1 MFNCKT
7 KPVRLE
13 KPLTVK
19 ERFDKWVNKHYF
31 TLLIILTLMIM
42 FVLLLIVLLCIPSA
56 TESGMLRNYLIR
68 GI

>member
-1 MFNCKT
+1 MFSHRN

-19 ERFDKWVNKHYF
+19 EKVDKWVNKHYF
-31 TLLIILTLMIM
+31 TLLIILSLMIM
-42 FVLLLIVLLCIPSA
+42 LTLLLIVLLCIPSA

>member
-1 MFNCKT
+1 MFNHKT

-13 KPLTVK
+13 KPLSFK
-19 ERFDKWVNKHYF
+19 EKMDKWVNKHYF
-31 TLLIILTLMIM
+31 TLLTILSLMIM
-42 FVLLLIVLLCIPSA
+42 FVLLLIVLLCIPCA

>member
-1 MFNCKT
+1 MFNYKT

-13 KPLTVK
+13 KPLSFK
-19 ERFDKWVNKHYF
+19 EKMDKWVNKHYF

-42 FVLLLIVLLCIPSA
+42 CVLLLIVLLCIPSA
-56 TESGMLRNYLIR
+56 TESGMLRNYIAR

>member
-1 MFNCKT
+1 MFSHKS

-19 ERFDKWVNKHYF
+19 EKFDKWVNKHYF
-31 TLLIILTLMIM
+31 TLLIILSLMIM
-42 FVLLLIVLLCIPSA
+42 FVLLLIALLLIPSA
-56 TESGMLRNYLIR
+56 TESGMLRNYLAR

>member
-31 TLLIILTLMIM
+31 TLLTILSLMIM
-42 FVLLLIVLLCIPSA
+42 LTLLLIVLLCIPSA
-56 TESGMLRNYLIR
+56 TESGMLRNYIAR

>member
-1 MFNCKT
+1 MFSHKS

-19 ERFDKWVNKHYF
+19 EKFDRWVDKHYF
-31 TLLIILTLMIM
+31 TLLIILSIMIM

>member
-1 MFNCKT
+1 MFNYKN

-31 TLLIILTLMIM
+31 TLLIILSIMIM

-56 TESGMLRNYLIR
+56 TESGMLRNYIAR

>member
-1 MFNCKT
+1 MFNCKN

-19 ERFDKWVNKHYF
+19 EKFDKWVNKHYF
-31 TLLIILTLMIM
+31 TLLTILTLMIM

-56 TESGMLRNYLIR
+56 TESGMLRNYIAR

>member
-13 KPLTVK
+13 KPLSFREK
-19 ERFDKWVNKHYF
+19 FDRWVDKHYF

-42 FVLLLIVLLCIPSA
+42 FVLLLIMLLCIPSA
-56 TESGMLRNYLIR
+56 TESGMLRNYIAR

>member
-1 MFNCKT
+1 MFSHKS
-7 KPVRLE
+7 KPVRLG
-13 KPLTVK
+13 KQLSFR

-31 TLLIILTLMIM
+31 TLLTILSLMIM
-42 FVLLLIVLLCIPSA
+42 LTLLLIVLLCIPSA

>member
-1 MFNCKT
+1 MFNCKN

-13 KPLTVK
+13 KQLTIK

-31 TLLIILTLMIM
+31 TLLTILTLMIM
-42 FVLLLIVLLCIPSA
+42 FVLLLIILLIIPSA

>member
-1 MFNCKT
+1 MFNHKN

-13 KPLTVK
+13 KQLTIK
-19 ERFDKWVNKHYF
+19 EKFDKWMNKHYF
-31 TLLIILTLMIM
+31 TLLIILSLMIM
-42 FVLLLIVLLCIPSA
+42 FVLLLIVVLCIPCA

>member
-1 MFNCKT
+1 MFSHKS

-13 KPLTVK
+13 KPLSFK
-19 ERFDKWVNKHYF
+19 EKMDKWVNKHYF
-31 TLLIILTLMIM
+31 TLLIILSIMIM
-42 FVLLLIVLLCIPSA
+42 LVLLLIVLLCIPSA

>member
-1 MFNCKT
+1 MFNCKN

-19 ERFDKWVNKHYF
+19 EKLDKWVNKHYF
-31 TLLIILTLMIM
+31 TLLTILSLMIM

>member
-1 MFNCKT
+1 MFSHKS

-13 KPLTVK
+13 KPLSFK
-19 ERFDKWVNKHYF
+19 EKMDKWVNKHYF
-31 TLLIILTLMIM
+31 TLLSILCLMIM
-42 FVLLLIVLLCIPSA
+42 FTLLLIVVLCIPSA

>member
-1 MFNCKT
+1 MFNHKS

-13 KPLTVK
+13 KPLSFK
-19 ERFDKWVNKHYF
+19 EKMDKWVNKHYF
-31 TLLIILTLMIM
+31 TLLIILSIMIM
-42 FVLLLIVLLCIPSA
+42 FVLLLIVLLIIPSA

>member
-1 MFNCKT
+1 MFNYKN

-13 KPLTVK
+13 KQLSFR
-19 ERFDKWVNKHYF
+19 ERFDKWVDKYYF
-31 TLLIILTLMIM
+31 TLLSILCLMIM
-42 FVLLLIVLLCIPSA
+42 FTLLLIVVLCIPSA

>member
-1 MFNCKT
+1 MFNYRN

-19 ERFDKWVNKHYF
+19 EKFDKWVNKHYF
-31 TLLIILTLMIM
+31 TLLIILSIMIM
-42 FVLLLIVLLCIPSA
+42 IVLLLIVLLCIPSA
-56 TESGMLRNYLIR
+56 TESGMLRNYIAR

>member
-1 MFNCKT
+1 MFNHKT

-19 ERFDKWVNKHYF
+19 EKLDKWVNKHYF

-42 FVLLLIVLLCIPSA
+42 FTLLLIVVLCIPSA
-56 TESGMLRNYLIR
+56 TESGMLRNYIAR

>member
-1 MFNCKT
+1 MFNYKT

-31 TLLIILTLMIM
+31 TLLTILTLMIM
-42 FVLLLIVLLCIPSA
+42 FTLLLIVVLCIPCA

>member
-1 MFNCKT
+1 MFNHKT

-19 ERFDKWVNKHYF
+19 EKLDKWVNKHYF
-31 TLLIILTLMIM
+31 TLLTILSLMIM

-68 GI
+68 GV

>member
-1 MFNCKT
+1 MFNCKN

-19 ERFDKWVNKHYF
+19 EKLDKWVNKHYF

-42 FVLLLIVLLCIPSA
+42 FTLLLIVVLCIPCA
-56 TESGMLRNYLIR
+56 TESGMLRNYIAR

>member
-1 MFNCKT
+1 MFSHR

-13 KPLTVK
+13 KPLSFREK
-19 ERFDKWVNKHYF
+19 FDKWVDKHYF
-31 TLLIILTLMIM
+31 TLLTILSLMIM
-42 FVLLLIVLLCIPSA
+42 SVLLLIVLLIIPCA

>member
-1 MFNCKT
+1 MFSHRN

-13 KPLTVK
+13 KPLTIK
-19 ERFDKWVNKHYF
+19 EKLDKWVNKHYF
-31 TLLIILTLMIM
+31 TLLIILSLMIM
-42 FVLLLIVLLCIPSA
+42 CVLLLIVLLCIPSA

>member
-1 MFNCKT
+1 MFNYKN

-31 TLLIILTLMIM
+31 TLLIILSIMIM
-42 FVLLLIVLLCIPSA
+42 IVLLLIVLLCIPSA
-56 TESGMLRNYLIR
+56 TESGMLRNYLMR
-68 GI
+68 GV

>member
-13 KPLTVK
+13 KPLSFREK
-19 ERFDKWVNKHYF
+19 FDRWVDKHYF
-31 TLLIILTLMIM
+31 TLLIILTFMIM

>member
-1 MFNCKT
+1 MFNHKT

-13 KPLTVK
+13 KPLSIK
-19 ERFDKWVNKHYF
+19 EKFDKWVNKHYF
-31 TLLIILTLMIM
+31 TLLTILTLMIM
-42 FVLLLIVLLCIPSA
+42 FVLLLIVVLCIPSA

>member
-1 MFNCKT
+1 MFNCKS

-13 KPLTVK
+13 KPLSFK
-19 ERFDKWVNKHYF
+19 EKMDKWVNKHYF

-56 TESGMLRNYLIR
+56 TESGMLRNYIAR

>member
-1 MFNCKT
+1 MFNCKS

-13 KPLTVK
+13 KQLSFR
-19 ERFDKWVNKHYF
+19 ERFDNWVNKHYF
-31 TLLIILTLMIM
+31 TLLTILSLMIM
-42 FVLLLIVLLCIPSA
+42 LTLLLIVLLCIPSA

>member
-1 MFNCKT
+1 MFNHKT

-13 KPLTVK
+13 KPLSFR

-31 TLLIILTLMIM
+31 TLLIILSLMIM
-42 FVLLLIVLLCIPSA
+42 FTLLLIVLLCIPCA